1 MRKGFSTPEPGQTLN
16 LAVFK
21 QVVPY
26 LLEFKGRI
34 MAAFA
39 CLVLAKIASVY
50 LPFIL
55 KYTVDSLNTDTH
67 SLIWLGPVGLV
78 FAYGLVRLM
87 NVLFG
92 ELRDML
98 FGRVT
103 ERAMRRIGLKV
114 FNHLHALDLAFHL
127 ERKTGGLSR
136 DIERG
141 VSGISF
147 VMRFFVFNIGPTLL
161 ELALVVAILT
171 ANFGLHYALVIIAG
185 IVAYVWFTVV
195 VTNWR
200 LTFIREA
207 NVADNATNS
216 RAVDSLLN
224 FESVK
229 YFNNE
234 MIEGERYDIDLAQWE
249 SARRKNRLSLFAL
262 NGGQA
267 FIIAASMTAMLWF
280 AATDVMAKNI
290 TLGDF
295 VLVNAFMMQIFMP
308 LNFLGFVYR
317 EIKGSMTN
325 IENMFALLA
334 VKATVVN
341 DDNALRLNKLK
352 GDIEFKSVEFGYHD
366 ERRVL
371 NELNCKI
378 EAGSK
383 VAFVG
388 PSGAG
393 KSTITKLLFRFYDA
407 QSGAI
412 LLDGHPIKTLDLATV
427 RKNIGVVP
435 QDTVLFNASI
445 FDNVHYGRLDATEQ
459 EVYAAIEAAQLKGFI
474 DSLPDKH
481 NTQVGERGLKLSG
494 GEKQRVAIARTLLK
508 GSPVL
513 IFDEATSSL
522 DSHNE
527 RSIMATINHVA
538 KGHTSIM
545 IAHRLSTVVDADTI
559 FYLENGV
566 VKEQGTH
573 QALLSQNGCY
583 AKLWQS
589 QSQHNKKGA

>member
-34 MAAFA
+34 TAAFA
-39 CLVLAKIASVY
+39 CLILAKIASVY

-55 KYTVDSLNTDTH
+55 KYTVDSLNTETNT
-67 SLIWLGPVGLV
+67 LLWLGPIGLV
-78 FAYGLVRLM
+78 CAYGLVRLM

-114 FNHLHALDLAFHL
+114 FNHLHSLDLAFHL

-161 ELALVVAILT
+161 ELALVVGILS
-171 ANFGLHYALVIIAG
+171 ANFGVHYALVIVAA
-185 IVAYVWFTVV
+185 IVAYVWFTVF

-207 NVADNATNS
+207 NLADNKTNS

-234 MIEGERYDIDLAQWE
+234 VIEGERYDIDLAEWE
-249 SARRKNRLSLFAL
+249 GARRKNRISLFAL

-267 FIIAASMTAMLWF
+267 LIIATSITAMLWF
-280 AATDVMAKNI
+280 AASDVMAGKI
-290 TLGDF
+290 TIGDF

-325 IENMFALLA
+325 IENMFSLLA
-334 VKATVVN
+334 VQPTIVN
-341 DDNALRLNKLK
+341 NDNAKRVEKLK
-352 GDIEFKSVEFGYHD
+352 GDIQFHNVSFGYQ
-366 ERRVL
+366 ENRTVL
-371 NELNCKI
+371 NSLNCTI
-378 EAGSK
+378 QAGSK

-407 QSGAI
+407 QSGE
-412 LLDGHPIKTLDLATV
+412 LRLDGEPIKNLDLTSL

-445 FDNVHYGRLDATEQ
+445 FDNVHYGRLDATDQ
-459 EVYAAIEAAQLKGFI
+459 EVFAAIEAAQLKSFI
-474 DSLPDKH
+474 ESLPDKH

-527 RSIMATINHVA
+527 QSIMATINHVA

-545 IAHRLSTVVDADTI
+545 IAHRLSTVVDADVI
-559 FYLENGV
+559 FYLENGT

-573 QALLSQNGCY
+573 HDLLALNGCY

-589 QSQHNKKGA
+589 QSQHTKKGA